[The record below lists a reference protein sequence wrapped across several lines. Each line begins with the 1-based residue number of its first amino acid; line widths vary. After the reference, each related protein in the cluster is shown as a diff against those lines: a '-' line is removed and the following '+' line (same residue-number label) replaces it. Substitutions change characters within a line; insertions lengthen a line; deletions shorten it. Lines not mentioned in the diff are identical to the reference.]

1 MLLDL
6 ANSYVEALNTGSV
19 PTIESA
25 WDSVQLAEI
34 DRSYRESLAFFEK
47 QIHNQ
52 FRPPLVEV
60 EEKAVLNHAKEEA
73 IAMFK
78 QQVLQLNNPRAS
90 DMLERLK
97 KEIKGKA
104 QQAKG
109 KNLEITK
116 QQCINAL
123 EQCIS

>member
-47 QIHNQ
+47 QMQTQ
-52 FRPPLVEV
+52 FRPPLVEA
-60 EEKAVLNHAKEEA
+60 EEKSLLNHAKEEA
-73 IAMFK
+73 ITMFK
-78 QQVLQLNNPRAS
+78 QQVLQLNNSRATE
-90 DMLERLK
+90 MLDRLK
-97 KEIKGKA
+97 KEIKGK
-104 QQAKG
+104 
-109 KNLEITK
+109 
-116 QQCINAL
+116 
-123 EQCIS
+123 S